1 MIIPYPVISELHS
14 IVSFKYLIIQKF
26 FQLIVL
32 LIIKGDLKLFVP
44 YNPRIILKVIFVYL
58 INIIQIKFAYLIL
71 IFIVVIFFSLGLIFI
86 QEC

>member
-1 MIIPYPVISELHS
+1 MHFLP
-14 IVSFKYLIIQKF
+14 LID
-26 FQLIVL
+26 L

-58 INIIQIKFAYLIL
+58 INIIQIKFAFLIL